1 MDRRGFF
8 SMIGI
13 GATAAATTNAVAQQ
27 PATNFR
33 DAPANTVLRPLVG
46 GVKPLK
52 ITGVE
57 IIEVSGPIEVE
68 DRGGGDDGGP
78 WISLRLVYQE
88 FTQSDYAPAPKGGKR
103 SFNYTAR
110 YLRIATESGVEGL
123 YGPIDRETVPVITNY
138 LKPFILGKDALAG
151 ETLWDQMYRSNRHSR
166 EGWYMMGI
174 SAIDNALWDLRARYF
189 GVPVYR
195 LAGGPSRSEI
205 DYYCS
210 AGSTTAN
217 PETLKRQCLEFKA
230 MGFKAQKWFIGYG
243 PSAGAEGMRK
253 NVEAARILRETLGD
267 DYGIMFDAVTGWDAN
282 YANEWARR
290 VEQYRPRWV
299 EELTHPEKLAGFTRV
314 SRNTTIPLA
323 TGEHL
328 YGRWEVERNL
338 QSGALSVI
346 QADPEWCGGVTET
359 IKIGTVASLHDVQV
373 IPHGHSSLRAAAHII
388 LSQSPMTF
396 PMGEFL
402 YASMTVMY
410 QLEID
415 PPDAHVLSGKG
426 SMKAPTKPGF
436 GIQLDDSKIA
446 KRQVIQ

>member
-1 MDRRGFF
+1 V
-8 SMIGI
+8 GI
-13 GATAAATTNAVAQQ
+13 GAAAAATASAVAQ
-27 PATNFR
+27 PALPNRADTPENR
-33 DAPANTVLRPLVG
+33 VLRPLTG
-46 GVKPLK
+46 GVQPLK

-57 IIEVSGPIEVE
+57 IIEVQGPIEVE
-68 DRGGGDDGGP
+68 DRGGGEGGGA
-78 WISLRLVYQE
+78 WSSLRLVYQE
-88 FTQSDYAPAPKGGKR
+88 YTNAEYAPAPTGKKR
-103 SFNYTAR
+103 SVNYTAR
-110 YLRIATESGVEGL
+110 YLRIGTESGAEGL
-123 YGPIDRETVPVITNY
+123 YGPIDRETVPVINNY
-138 LKPFILGKDALAG
+138 LKPFIMGKDALAG
-151 ETLWDQMYRSNRHSR
+151 EVLWDQMYRSNRHSR
-166 EGWYMMGI
+166 EGWYLMGI
-174 SAIDNALWDLRARYF
+174 SAIDNCLWDLRAKYF

-210 AGSTTAN
+210 AGSTTTP
-217 PETLKRQCLEFKA
+217 PEALKRQALAYKA

-253 NVEAARILRETLGD
+253 NIEAARILRESLGD
-267 DYGIMFDAVTGWDAN
+267 DYDIMFDAVTGWDAN
-282 YANEWARR
+282 YANEWTRR
-290 VEQYRPRWV
+290 VEKYRPKWI
-299 EELTHPEKLAGFTRV
+299 EELTHPEKLDGFARV
-314 SRNTTIPLA
+314 ARNTTIPLA

-338 QSGALSVI
+338 QSGALSII

-402 YASMTVMY
+402 YSSMTVMY
-410 QLEID
+410 QLEVD

-436 GIQLDDSKIA
+436 GVQIDDSKVT
-446 KRQVIQ
+446 KRQILQ